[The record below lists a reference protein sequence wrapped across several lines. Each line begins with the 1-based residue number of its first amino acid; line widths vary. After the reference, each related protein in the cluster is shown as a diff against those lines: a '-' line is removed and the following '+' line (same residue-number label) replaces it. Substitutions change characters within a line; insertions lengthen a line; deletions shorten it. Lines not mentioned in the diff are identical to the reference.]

1 MLRKKAL
8 KRIFITTVAIFIVL
22 TFYTLTGITNDT
34 IIYDDVKYINN
45 NDKETIYSLN
55 NDDYI
60 SKTTVYV
67 DNNLSVEEKIK
78 TLLEI
83 MIEKNNKNALLP
95 SNFKPILPKNT
106 EILDV
111 SFNIDI
117 LKVNFSKEL
126 MNITDEQ
133 SEKMLEAIIYTLTE
147 FDGVLGIEIYVEDKL
162 LEYIPNT
169 NKKIPTILN
178 KDFGINKVYD
188 INSNKDIN
196 KVYLYYFSK
205 EEDNLYYVPVTKYLN
220 DNREKI
226 EIIVEELAN
235 FYIYQTNLVSFLDND
250 VILLDYTINKNDMV
264 LSFNDKIKDENEDS
278 LSALF
283 YSIFDNYDVE
293 KIKILANNTIFLEKT
308 RKNVE

>member
-1 MLRKKAL
+1 MLKKKAL

-22 TFYTLTGITNDT
+22 ILYTLTGISEDT
-34 IIYDDVKYINN
+34 IIYDDAIYINE
-45 NDKETIYSLN
+45 NDKKVIYALN
-55 NDDYI
+55 KDDYV

-67 DNNLSVEEKIK
+67 DNNLSIEEKIK

-83 MIEKNNKNALLP
+83 MVEKNNKNALLP

-106 EILDV
+106 EILEV
-111 SFNIDI
+111 SFDIDI

-147 FDGVLGIEIYVEDKL
+147 FDDVLGIEIYVENQL

-169 NKKIPTILN
+169 NKKTPTILT

-188 INSNKDIN
+188 INNNKDIN

-205 EEDNLYYVPVTKYLN
+205 QQDDLYYVPVTKYLN

-226 EIIVEELAN
+226 EIIVEELSN
-235 FYIYQTNLVSFLDND
+235 FYVYDANLVSFLDNN
-250 VILLDYTINKNDMV
+250 VTLLDYSINDDKMI
-264 LSFNDKIKDENEDS
+264 LKFNDKIQDENE
-278 LSALF
+278 LSIMALM

-293 KIKILANNTIFLEKT
+293 KIEILAEDAIFLEKT
-308 RKNVE
+308 RKNIE